1 MPQSNQDYTAGRFQ
15 SFDAE
20 NAPPRYDAGYEC
32 VLPPGVRT
40 ELAGLR
46 RPPIPPIADRPTRER
61 VRPEPRGPLYFVLL
75 LVTALLIGGTAITL
89 WRQRDAERAKTNKA
103 ISQPLAP
110 QPTPTPGPTVYP
122 WREYIAQHPEQFPYA
137 NGAPRAALVKLPPP
151 RAQLIRL
158 PEWRVGEERQLLMP
172 YGLKVLGRLK
182 GCLAAEWMLP
192 QEGNVIGD
200 TWIVGETPWVW
211 VCPVGG
217 SVPTWIDP

>member
-46 RPPIPPIADRPTRER
+46 PPPIPPIADRPTRER

-110 QPTPTPGPTVYP
+110 QPTPTPGPTVNP
-122 WREYIAQHPEQFPYA
+122 VAGEHRSASRTVSVRKWS
-137 NGAPRAALVKLPPP
+137 AA
-151 RAQLIRL
+151 
-158 PEWRVGEERQLLMP
+158 G
-172 YGLKVLGRLK
+172 
-182 GCLAAEWMLP
+182 
-192 QEGNVIGD
+192 
-200 TWIVGETPWVW
+200 
-211 VCPVGG
+211 
-217 SVPTWIDP
+217 

>member
-15 SFDAE
+15 SFDTE

-75 LVTALLIGGTAITL
+75 LVTALLIGGAAITL

-110 QPTPTPGPTVYP
+110 QSTPTSVQTLNT
-122 WREYIAQHPEQFPYA
+122 WRAQLAAHPEQFPYVNA
-137 NGAPRAALVKLPPP
+137 APRATLVKLLSP
-151 RAQLIRL
+151 RAQLVRL
-158 PEWRVGEERQLLMP
+158 PEWRVGETRPVMMP
-172 YGLKVLGRLK
+172 YNLEVLTSYLPR
-182 GCLAAEWMLP
+182 AA
-192 QEGNVIGD
+192 
-200 TWIVGETPWVW
+200 
-211 VCPVGG
+211 
-217 SVPTWIDP
+217 